1 VLLHLVEGQ
10 AVRIRRLLTAAL
22 LAAALPCL
30 PVPAHATPAP
40 PRPLTSADLPRLTA
54 ELAEVTQRAQKLSDA
69 LDRAAAEDGGLR
81 VAYAQLDDARY
92 AAQEALDASARN
104 AYIAQDRGFST
115 WEYQLAAPSA
125 EVIARRAAT
134 AGMHVDQSLVDA
146 VQVQKAA
153 VAALQKRADA
163 YRARLMVQAREVMAQ
178 EEAARDLYAQAA
190 AIAEAEHLAEEQA
203 RLEAQRALLDQV
215 STTVT
220 LALTPAQ
227 TERAKR
233 ALANEAPIVQLLEHT
248 GSGIPSGYVA
258 TGQVMT
264 GTASWYGPGFV
275 GHPTAS
281 GAPYDPERLTCA
293 NKELPLGTVIHV
305 TANGLAVNCLVNDRG
320 PYVAD
325 RILDMSRAGAR
336 ALGYSG
342 LAEVTIQVLQP
353 V

>member
-1 VLLHLVEGQ
+1 MRV
-10 AVRIRRLLTAAL
+10 RRLLTAAL
-22 LAAALPCL
+22 LAAAVPCL
-30 PVPAHATPAP
+30 PAPAHATPTP

-54 ELAEVTQRAQKLSDA
+54 ELARVTQHAQQLSAA

-81 VAYAQLDDARY
+81 VAYARLDDARY
-92 AAQEALDASARN
+92 AAQEALDVSARH
-104 AYIAQDRGFST
+104 AYIAQDRGFSA

-125 EVIARRAAT
+125 EVVARRAAL

-153 VAALQKRADA
+153 VAALQRKADA
-163 YRARLMVQAREVMAQ
+163 YRSRLMGQAREVMAE
-178 EEAARDLYAQAA
+178 EEAARDLYLQAK
-190 AIAEAEHLAEEQA
+190 AIADAEHEAAVQA
-203 RLEAQRALLDQV
+203 QLEAQRALLDQV

-227 TERAKR
+227 TARAKR
-233 ALANEAPIVQLLEHT
+233 ALANQEPIVELLERT
-248 GSGIPSGYVA
+248 GSGIPAGYVS
-258 TGQVMT
+258 TGQTVS

-320 PYVAD
+320 PYVGD

-342 LAEVTIQVLQP
+342 LAQVTIEVLTP
-353 V
+353 A